1 MSFNMSNG
9 VSRGSFRG
17 YDSQNDYGSNM
28 SYQEEYKP
36 QIYRV
41 RRFDQ
46 LFSSHVPS
54 QLTVSNL

>member
-9 VSRGSFRG
+9 VSRGSFGG
-17 YDSQNDYGSNM
+17 YDGQNDYGSNV
-28 SYQEEYKP
+28 SYQDEYKP

-46 LFSSHVPS
+46 ILSSHVPS
-54 QLTVSNL
+54 QLTLLNI